1 MHSEHAIGTSKAL
14 SGKDACR
21 RLNSDLTV
29 DVYEEFFTVEN
40 AIRLVQQYDVVI
52 DATDNVVAR

>member
-1 MHSEHAIGTSKAL
+1 MYVSSHVCEAFLA
-14 SGKDACR
+14 
-21 RLNSDLTV
+21 
-29 DVYEEFFTVEN
+29 VEN